1 MKKTVRVVIEKEI
14 EIDIPEILLTPQ
26 HIKDFN
32 SYIGLNNDVED
43 VEDCRNELFEF
54 VARMAAQGYD
64 EAEGMGQLGSKY
76 MKEYARQP
84 EYYIIVDTTCDD
96 IETEIVE

>member
-32 SYIGLNNDVED
+32 SYIGLDNDVED
-43 VEDCRNELFEF
+43 IEACQDELFRF
-54 VARMAAQGYD
+54 VACMAAQGYD
-64 EAEGMGQLGSKY
+64 DAEGMGELGS
-76 MKEYARQP
+76 EYRKRYVKQP
-84 EYYIIVDTTCDD
+84 EYFIVVNETCDD
-96 IETEIVE
+96 IEAEIVE